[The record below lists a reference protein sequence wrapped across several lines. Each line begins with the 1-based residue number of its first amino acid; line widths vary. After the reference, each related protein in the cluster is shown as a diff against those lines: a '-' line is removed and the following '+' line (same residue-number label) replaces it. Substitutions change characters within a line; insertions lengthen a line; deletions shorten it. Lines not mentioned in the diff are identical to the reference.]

1 LSRVPAG
8 PWPFPTLSLPSL
20 WRCLDPYPAVFVR
33 CLCPSL
39 PQRQRPHVTRNT
51 FGTRENPCKATST
64 GSAVSGLQSFA
75 DVQAPPLARP
85 PDRSHRRPQTGRPG
99 RVHHASP
106 QGLPT
111 SGCGIATCLIWAT
124 DMAGL
129 APARWQPC
137 RLLRRDRNVAR
148 ATVGGEFPV
157 CTLSV
162 VQRVPSSTMVH
173 VSTSPP
179 MIPDGRL
186 SRVRFW
192 PRLCTPF
199 SGDSPSGVR
208 RGLSCSLTSTPP
220 RHRFVASSSQLSRG
234 RLPSS
239 VSGVLWRSSGP
250 PSAQSPFAWDGRYPP
265 TRVTPRSP
273 QRVLPLFLSSYGLMR
288 QTTVLLTP
296 R

>member
-1 LSRVPAG
+1 VSRRPKA
-8 PWPFPTLSLPSL
+8 SD
-20 WRCLDPYPAVFVR
+20 R
-33 CLCPSL
+33 PSL
-39 PQRQRPHVTRNT
+39 PLPGVGFRVAPMLAH
-51 FGTRENPCKATST
+51 PAT
-64 GSAVSGLQSFA
+64 GSPTAVT
-75 DVQAPPLARP
+75 
-85 PDRSHRRPQTGRPG
+85 HRRLPQN
-99 RVHHASP
+99 VAC
-106 QGLPT
+106 
-111 SGCGIATCLIWAT
+111 GC
-124 DMAGL
+124 
-129 APARWQPC
+129 
-137 RLLRRDRNVAR
+137 RDRNVAR

-179 MIPDGRL
+179 TIPDGRL